1 MNILNL
7 YTVWDI
13 DLLMKNNLLKLLNSL
28 VFKITVSFSVVLVGT
43 LLSLGV
49 YLQHVSSIESQN
61 HQNEL
66 NQLKAE
72 RIKRLVDSITR
83 DQTMNLRDVQK
94 KLIDYSRISGTDIK
108 LYDENNIEVFDTSK
122 GYNLQS
128 KKRNPIFKVIPTS
141 LGGLVVEVNYPK
153 LVSIQAI
160 SATDSKEDQLLVDPP
175 ISNIVN
181 QVVKS
186 IAIIGILSII
196 TSIGLIWI
204 ISRKTLSPI
213 SNIVNISKD
222 LSKGDFTQ
230 RIDQSVS
237 GELNEIVTAFNYM
250 ASELQ
255 KLDEQRKIMMEDIAH
270 ELRTPMTN
278 LKGYIEGW
286 SDGIIK
292 PDNETLKILDYQ
304 VNTLSKII
312 DDLST
317 LSLAESG
324 MLNLNISEF
333 DLSHKISEIINN
345 FKLRSKSKNIKIF
358 NNIDSNITINYDSQR
373 FTQIVTNI
381 LNNSILAID
390 DDGGSISFNT
400 SIRKNVLI
408 LEIKDNGMGIPK
420 EELPY
425 IFDRFYRA
433 DKSRNRQSGGSG
445 LGLSIVKYLIESH
458 NGNIEINSELSKG
471 TEVLITIKN
480 FNTNL

>member
-1 MNILNL
+1 
-7 YTVWDI
+7 
-13 DLLMKNNLLKLLNSL
+13 MKNNLLKLLNSL

-49 YLQHVSSIESQN
+49 YLQHVSSIESQK

-94 KLIDYSRISGTDIK
+94 KLIDYSRISGTNIK

-204 ISRKTLSPI
+204 ISRKTLNPI

-358 NNIDSNITINYDSQR
+358 NNIDLNITINYDSQR

-381 LNNSILAID
+381 LNNSILAIV
-390 DDGGSISFNT
+390 DDGGSISFDT
-400 SIRKNVLI
+400 SISKNILI
-408 LEIKDNGMGIPK
+408 LKIKDNGMGIPK

-458 NGNIEINSELSKG
+458 NGTIKINSELSKG
-471 TEVLITIKN
+471 TEVLISIKK

>member
-1 MNILNL
+1 
-7 YTVWDI
+7 
-13 DLLMKNNLLKLLNSL
+13 MKNNILKLFNSL

-49 YLQHVSSIESQN
+49 YLQHVAKIESEN
-61 HQNEL
+61 IQNEY
-66 NQLKAE
+66 NQLKVE
-72 RIKRLVDSITR
+72 RIQRLLDSITST
-83 DQTMNLRDVQK
+83 QPMNLRDVQR
-94 KLIDYSRISGTDIK
+94 KLMDYSKISGANIK

-122 GYNLQS
+122 GLNV
-128 KKRNPIFKVIPTS
+128 KNNNRNPIFKVIPTS
-141 LGGLVVEVNYPK
+141 LGGMIVEVNQPN

-160 SATDSKEDQLLVDPP
+160 AASDTQEDQLIQTDPP

-196 TSIGLIWI
+196 TSIAIIWI
-204 ISRKTLSPI
+204 ISRRTLNPI
-213 SNIVNISKD
+213 TNIVNTSKY
-222 LSKGDFTQ
+222 LSKGDFTK

-237 GELNEIVTAFNYM
+237 GELSEIVTAFNYM

-255 KLDEQRKIMMEDIAH
+255 KLDEQRKIMIADIAH

-324 MLNLNISEF
+324 MLSLNISEF
-333 DLSHKISEIINN
+333 ELNNKISEIINN
-345 FKLRSKSKNIKIF
+345 FKLRSQSQNININ
-358 NNIDSNITINYDSQR
+358 NNITPDITINYDPQR

-381 LNNSILAID
+381 LNNSILAT
-390 DDGGSISFNT
+390 DDGGIISFST
-400 SIRKNVLI
+400 STNNNNLLLKIS
-408 LEIKDNGMGIPK
+408 DNGTGIPK
-420 EELPY
+420 DELPY
-425 IFDRFYRA
+425 IFDRFYRT

-458 NGNIEINSELSKG
+458 NGTIKINSELSKG
-471 TEVLITIKN
+471 TEVLIFIKK

>member
-1 MNILNL
+1 
-7 YTVWDI
+7 
-13 DLLMKNNLLKLLNSL
+13 MKNNILKLFNSL
-28 VFKITVSFSVVLVGT
+28 VFKITVSFSLVLVGT

-49 YLQHVSSIESQN
+49 YLQHVAKIESEN
-61 HQNEL
+61 IQNEY
-66 NQLKAE
+66 NQLKVE
-72 RIKRLVDSITR
+72 RIQRLLDSITST
-83 DQTMNLRDVQK
+83 QPMNLRDVQR
-94 KLIDYSRISGTDIK
+94 KLMDYSKISGANIK

-122 GYNLQS
+122 GLYVKNNN
-128 KKRNPIFKVIPTS
+128 RNPIFKVIPTS
-141 LGGLVVEVNYPK
+141 LGGMIVEVNQPN

-160 SATDSKEDQLLVDPP
+160 SASDTQEDQLIQTDPP

-196 TSIGLIWI
+196 TAIAIIWI
-204 ISRKTLSPI
+204 ISRRTLNPI
-213 SNIVNISKD
+213 TNIVNTSKY
-222 LSKGDFTQ
+222 LSKGDFTK

-237 GELNEIVTAFNYM
+237 GELSEIVTAFNYM

-255 KLDEQRKIMMEDIAH
+255 KLDEQRKIMIADIAH

-324 MLNLNISEF
+324 MLSLNISEF
-333 DLSHKISEIINN
+333 ELNNKISEIINN
-345 FKLRSKSKNIKIF
+345 FKLRSQSHNIKIN
-358 NNIDSNITINYDSQR
+358 NNITPDITINYDPQR

-381 LNNSILAID
+381 LNNSILAT
-390 DDGGSISFNT
+390 DDGGIISFST
-400 SIRKNVLI
+400 STNNNNLLLKIS
-408 LEIKDNGMGIPK
+408 DNGTGIPK
-420 EELPY
+420 DELPY
-425 IFDRFYRA
+425 IFDRFYRT

-458 NGNIEINSELSKG
+458 NGTIKINSELSKG
-471 TEVLITIKN
+471 TEVLIFIKK

>member
-1 MNILNL
+1 
-7 YTVWDI
+7 
-13 DLLMKNNLLKLLNSL
+13 MKNNILKLFNSL

-49 YLQHVSSIESQN
+49 YLQHVAKIESEN
-61 HQNEL
+61 IQNEY
-66 NQLKAE
+66 NQLKVE
-72 RIKRLVDSITR
+72 RIQRLLDSITST
-83 DQTMNLRDVQK
+83 QPMNLRDVQR
-94 KLIDYSRISGTDIK
+94 KLMDYSKISGANIK
-108 LYDENNIEVFDTSK
+108 LYDENNIEVFDSSK
-122 GYNLQS
+122 GLNV
-128 KKRNPIFKVIPTS
+128 KNNNRNPIFKVIPTS
-141 LGGLVVEVNYPK
+141 LGGMIVEVNQPN

-160 SATDSKEDQLLVDPP
+160 SASDTQEDQLIQTDPP

-186 IAIIGILSII
+186 IAIIGILSIM
-196 TSIGLIWI
+196 TSIAIIWI
-204 ISRKTLSPI
+204 ISRRTLNPI
-213 SNIVNISKD
+213 TNIVNTSKY
-222 LSKGDFTQ
+222 LSKGDFTK

-237 GELNEIVTAFNYM
+237 GELSEIVTAFNYM

-255 KLDEQRKIMMEDIAH
+255 KLDEQRKIMIADIAH

-324 MLNLNISEF
+324 MLSLNISEF
-333 DLSHKISEIINN
+333 ELNNKISEIINN
-345 FKLRSKSKNIKIF
+345 FKLRSQSQNININ
-358 NNIDSNITINYDSQR
+358 NNITPDITINYDPQR

-381 LNNSILAID
+381 LNNSILAT
-390 DDGGSISFNT
+390 DDGGIISFST
-400 SIRKNVLI
+400 STNNNNLLLKIS
-408 LEIKDNGMGIPK
+408 DNGTGIPK
-420 EELPY
+420 DELPY
-425 IFDRFYRA
+425 IFDRFYRT

-458 NGNIEINSELSKG
+458 NGTIKINSELSKG
-471 TEVLITIKN
+471 TEVLISIKK

>member
-1 MNILNL
+1 
-7 YTVWDI
+7 
-13 DLLMKNNLLKLLNSL
+13 MKNNILKLFNSL

-49 YLQHVSSIESQN
+49 YLQHVAKIESEN
-61 HQNEL
+61 IQNEY
-66 NQLKAE
+66 NQLKVE
-72 RIKRLVDSITR
+72 RIQRLLDSITST
-83 DQTMNLRDVQK
+83 QPMNLRDVQR
-94 KLIDYSRISGTDIK
+94 KLMDYSKISGANIK

-122 GYNLQS
+122 GLNVNNNR
-128 KKRNPIFKVIPTS
+128 RNPVFKVIPTS
-141 LGGLVVEVNYPK
+141 LGGMIVEVNQSN

-160 SATDSKEDQLLVDPP
+160 AASDTQEDQLIQTDPP

-186 IAIIGILSII
+186 IAIIGILSIM
-196 TSIGLIWI
+196 TSIAIIWI
-204 ISRKTLSPI
+204 ISRRTLNPI
-213 SNIVNISKD
+213 TNIVNTSKY
-222 LSKGDFTQ
+222 LSKGDFTK

-237 GELNEIVTAFNYM
+237 GELSEIVTAFNYM

-255 KLDEQRKIMMEDIAH
+255 KLDEQRKIMIADIAH

-324 MLNLNISEF
+324 MLSLNISEF
-333 DLSHKISEIINN
+333 ELNNKISEIINN
-345 FKLRSKSKNIKIF
+345 FKLRSQSQNININ
-358 NNIDSNITINYDSQR
+358 NNITPDITINYDPQR

-381 LNNSILAID
+381 LNNSILAT
-390 DDGGSISFNT
+390 DDGGIISFST
-400 SIRKNVLI
+400 STNNNNL
-408 LEIKDNGMGIPK
+408 
-420 EELPY
+420 
-425 IFDRFYRA
+425 RFW
-433 DKSRNRQSGGSG
+433 
-445 LGLSIVKYLIESH
+445 
-458 NGNIEINSELSKG
+458 
-471 TEVLITIKN
+471 
-480 FNTNL
+480 

>member
-1 MNILNL
+1 
-7 YTVWDI
+7 
-13 DLLMKNNLLKLLNSL
+13 MKNNILKLFNSL

-49 YLQHVSSIESQN
+49 YLQHVAKIESEN
-61 HQNEL
+61 IQNEY
-66 NQLKAE
+66 NQLKVE
-72 RIKRLVDSITR
+72 RIQRLLDSITST
-83 DQTMNLRDVQK
+83 QPMNLRDVQR
-94 KLIDYSRISGTDIK
+94 KLMDYSKISGANIK

-122 GYNLQS
+122 GLNVNNNR
-128 KKRNPIFKVIPTS
+128 RNPIFKVIPTS
-141 LGGLVVEVNYPK
+141 LGGMIVEVNQPN

-160 SATDSKEDQLLVDPP
+160 AASDTQEDQLIQTDPP

-186 IAIIGILSII
+186 IAIIGILSIM
-196 TSIGLIWI
+196 TSIAIIWI
-204 ISRKTLSPI
+204 ISRRTLNPI
-213 SNIVNISKD
+213 TNIVNTSKY
-222 LSKGDFTQ
+222 LSKGDFTK

-237 GELNEIVTAFNYM
+237 GELSEIVTAFNYM

-255 KLDEQRKIMMEDIAH
+255 KLDEQRKIMIADIAH

-324 MLNLNISEF
+324 MLSLNISEF
-333 DLSHKISEIINN
+333 ELNNKISEIINN
-345 FKLRSKSKNIKIF
+345 FKLRSQSQNINII
-358 NNIDSNITINYDSQR
+358 NNITPDITINYDPQR

-381 LNNSILAID
+381 LNNSILAT
-390 DDGGSISFNT
+390 DDGGIISFST
-400 SIRKNVLI
+400 STNNNNLLLKIS
-408 LEIKDNGMGIPK
+408 DNGTGIPK
-420 EELPY
+420 DELPY
-425 IFDRFYRA
+425 IFDRFYRT

-458 NGNIEINSELSKG
+458 NGTIKINSELSKG
-471 TEVLITIKN
+471 TEVLIFIKK

>member
-1 MNILNL
+1 
-7 YTVWDI
+7 
-13 DLLMKNNLLKLLNSL
+13 MKNNILKLFNSL
-28 VFKITVSFSVVLVGT
+28 VFKITVSFSLVLVGT

-49 YLQHVSSIESQN
+49 YLQHVAKIESDN
-61 HQNEL
+61 IQNEY
-66 NQLKAE
+66 NQLKVE
-72 RIKRLVDSITR
+72 RIQRLLDSITST
-83 DQTMNLRDVQK
+83 QPMNLRDVQR
-94 KLIDYSRISGTDIK
+94 KLMDYSKISGANIK

-122 GYNLQS
+122 GLNVNNNR
-128 KKRNPIFKVIPTS
+128 RNPIFKVIPTS
-141 LGGLVVEVNYPK
+141 LGGMIVEVNQPN

-160 SATDSKEDQLLVDPP
+160 AASDTQEDQLIQTDPP

-186 IAIIGILSII
+186 IAIIGILSIM
-196 TSIGLIWI
+196 TSIAIIWI
-204 ISRKTLSPI
+204 ISRRTLNPI
-213 SNIVNISKD
+213 TNIVNTSKY
-222 LSKGDFTQ
+222 LSKGDFTK

-237 GELNEIVTAFNYM
+237 GELSEIVTAFNYM

-255 KLDEQRKIMMEDIAH
+255 KLDEQRKIMIADIAH

-324 MLNLNISEF
+324 MLSLSISEF
-333 DLSHKISEIINN
+333 GLNNKISEIINN
-345 FKLRSKSKNIKIF
+345 FRLRSESQNINII
-358 NNIDSNITINYDSQR
+358 NNITPDITINYDPQR

-381 LNNSILAID
+381 LNNSILAT
-390 DDGGSISFNT
+390 DDGGIISFST
-400 SIRKNVLI
+400 STNNNNLLLKIS
-408 LEIKDNGMGIPK
+408 DNGTGIPK
-420 EELPY
+420 DELPY
-425 IFDRFYRA
+425 IFDRFYRT

-458 NGNIEINSELSKG
+458 NGTIKINSELSKG
-471 TEVLITIKN
+471 TEVLIFIKK

>member
-1 MNILNL
+1 
-7 YTVWDI
+7 
-13 DLLMKNNLLKLLNSL
+13 MKNNILKLFNSL

-49 YLQHVSSIESQN
+49 YLQHVAKIESDN
-61 HQNEL
+61 IQNEY
-66 NQLKAE
+66 NQLKVE
-72 RIKRLVDSITR
+72 RIQRLLDSITST
-83 DQTMNLRDVQK
+83 QPMNLRDVQR
-94 KLIDYSRISGTDIK
+94 KLMDYSKISGANIK

-122 GYNLQS
+122 GLNV
-128 KKRNPIFKVIPTS
+128 KNNNRNPIFKVIPTS
-141 LGGLVVEVNYPK
+141 LGGMIVEVNQPN

-160 SATDSKEDQLLVDPP
+160 AASDTQEDQLIQTDPP

-196 TSIGLIWI
+196 TSIAIIWI
-204 ISRKTLSPI
+204 ISRRTLNPI
-213 SNIVNISKD
+213 TNIVNTSKY
-222 LSKGDFTQ
+222 LSKGDFTK

-237 GELNEIVTAFNYM
+237 GELSEIVTAFNYM

-255 KLDEQRKIMMEDIAH
+255 KLDEQRKIMIADIAH

-324 MLNLNISEF
+324 MLSLNISEF
-333 DLSHKISEIINN
+333 ELNNKISEIINN
-345 FKLRSKSKNIKIF
+345 FKLRSQSQNININ
-358 NNIDSNITINYDSQR
+358 NNITPDITINYDPQR

-381 LNNSILAID
+381 LNNSILAT
-390 DDGGSISFNT
+390 DDGGIISFSASTNNNNLLLKI
-400 SIRKNVLI
+400 S
-408 LEIKDNGMGIPK
+408 DNGTGIPK
-420 EELPY
+420 DELPY
-425 IFDRFYRA
+425 IFDRFYRT

-458 NGNIEINSELSKG
+458 NGTIKINSELSKG
-471 TEVLITIKN
+471 TEVLISIKKY
-480 FNTNL
+480 NTNL

>member
-1 MNILNL
+1 
-7 YTVWDI
+7 
-13 DLLMKNNLLKLLNSL
+13 MKNNILRLFNSL

-49 YLQHVSSIESQN
+49 YLQHVAKIESEN
-61 HQNEL
+61 IQNEY
-66 NQLKAE
+66 NQLKVE
-72 RIKRLVDSITR
+72 RIQRLLDSITST
-83 DQTMNLRDVQK
+83 QPMNLRDVQR
-94 KLIDYSRISGTDIK
+94 KLMDYSKISGANIK

-122 GYNLQS
+122 GLNV
-128 KKRNPIFKVIPTS
+128 KNNNRNPIFKVIPTS
-141 LGGLVVEVNYPK
+141 LGGMIVEVNQPN

-160 SATDSKEDQLLVDPP
+160 SASDTQEDQLIQTDPP

-186 IAIIGILSII
+186 IAIIGILSIM
-196 TSIGLIWI
+196 TSIAIIWI
-204 ISRKTLSPI
+204 ISRRTLNPI
-213 SNIVNISKD
+213 TNIVNTSKY
-222 LSKGDFTQ
+222 LSKGDFTK

-237 GELNEIVTAFNYM
+237 GELSEIVTAFNYM

-255 KLDEQRKIMMEDIAH
+255 KLDEQRKIMIADIAH

-324 MLNLNISEF
+324 MLSLNISEF
-333 DLSHKISEIINN
+333 ELNNKISEIINN
-345 FKLRSKSKNIKIF
+345 FKLRSQSQNINII
-358 NNIDSNITINYDSQR
+358 NNITPEITINYDPQR

-381 LNNSILAID
+381 LNNSILAT
-390 DDGGSISFNT
+390 DDGGIISFST
-400 SIRKNVLI
+400 STNNNNLLLKIS
-408 LEIKDNGMGIPK
+408 DNGTGIPK
-420 EELPY
+420 DELPY
-425 IFDRFYRA
+425 IFDRFYRT

-458 NGNIEINSELSKG
+458 NGTIKINSELSKG
-471 TEVLITIKN
+471 TEVLIFIKK

>member
-1 MNILNL
+1 
-7 YTVWDI
+7 
-13 DLLMKNNLLKLLNSL
+13 MKNNILKLFNSL

-49 YLQHVSSIESQN
+49 YLQHVAKIESEN
-61 HQNEL
+61 IQNEY
-66 NQLKAE
+66 NQLKVE
-72 RIKRLVDSITR
+72 RIQRLLDSITST
-83 DQTMNLRDVQK
+83 QPMNLRDVQR
-94 KLIDYSRISGTDIK
+94 KLMDYSKISGANIK

-122 GYNLQS
+122 GLNV
-128 KKRNPIFKVIPTS
+128 KNNNRNPIFKVIPTS
-141 LGGLVVEVNYPK
+141 LGGMIVEVNQPN

-160 SATDSKEDQLLVDPP
+160 AASDTQEDQLIQTDPP

-186 IAIIGILSII
+186 IAIIGILSIM
-196 TSIGLIWI
+196 TSIAIIWI
-204 ISRKTLSPI
+204 ISRRTLNPI
-213 SNIVNISKD
+213 TNIVNTSKY
-222 LSKGDFTQ
+222 LSKGDFTK

-237 GELNEIVTAFNYM
+237 GELSEIVTAFNYM

-255 KLDEQRKIMMEDIAH
+255 KLDEQRKIMIADIAH

-324 MLNLNISEF
+324 MLSLNISEF
-333 DLSHKISEIINN
+333 ELNNKISEIINN
-345 FKLRSKSKNIKIF
+345 FKLRSQSQNININ
-358 NNIDSNITINYDSQR
+358 NNITPDITINYDPQR

-381 LNNSILAID
+381 LNNSILAT
-390 DDGGSISFNT
+390 DDGGIISFST
-400 SIRKNVLI
+400 STNNNNLLLKIS
-408 LEIKDNGMGIPK
+408 DNGTGIPK
-420 EELPY
+420 DELPY
-425 IFDRFYRA
+425 IFDRFYRT

-458 NGNIEINSELSKG
+458 NGTIKINSELSKG
-471 TEVLITIKN
+471 TEVLISIKK

>member
-1 MNILNL
+1 
-7 YTVWDI
+7 
-13 DLLMKNNLLKLLNSL
+13 MKNNILKLFNSL

-49 YLQHVSSIESQN
+49 YLQHVAKIESEN
-61 HQNEL
+61 IQNEY
-66 NQLKAE
+66 NQLKVE
-72 RIKRLVDSITR
+72 RIQRLLDSITST
-83 DQTMNLRDVQK
+83 QPMNLRDVQR
-94 KLIDYSRISGTDIK
+94 KLMDYSKISGANIK

-122 GYNLQS
+122 GLNV
-128 KKRNPIFKVIPTS
+128 KNNNRNPIFKVIPTS
-141 LGGLVVEVNYPK
+141 LGGMIVEVNQPN

-160 SATDSKEDQLLVDPP
+160 SASDTQEDQLIQTDPP

-186 IAIIGILSII
+186 IAIIGILSIM
-196 TSIGLIWI
+196 TSIAIIWI
-204 ISRKTLSPI
+204 ISRRTLNPI
-213 SNIVNISKD
+213 TNIVNTSKY
-222 LSKGDFTQ
+222 LSKGDFTK

-237 GELNEIVTAFNYM
+237 GELSEIVTAFNYM

-255 KLDEQRKIMMEDIAH
+255 KLDEQRKIMIADIAH

-324 MLNLNISEF
+324 MLSLNISEF
-333 DLSHKISEIINN
+333 ELNNKISEIINN
-345 FKLRSKSKNIKIF
+345 FKLRSQSQNINII
-358 NNIDSNITINYDSQR
+358 NNITPDITINYDPQR

-381 LNNSILAID
+381 LNNSILAT
-390 DDGGSISFNT
+390 DDGGIISFST
-400 SIRKNVLI
+400 STNNNNLLLKIS
-408 LEIKDNGMGIPK
+408 DNGSGIPK
-420 EELPY
+420 DELPY
-425 IFDRFYRA
+425 IFDRFYRT

-458 NGNIEINSELSKG
+458 NGTIKINSELSKG
-471 TEVLITIKN
+471 TEVLIFIKK

>member
-1 MNILNL
+1 
-7 YTVWDI
+7 
-13 DLLMKNNLLKLLNSL
+13 MKNNILKLFNSL

-49 YLQHVSSIESQN
+49 YLQHVAKIESEN
-61 HQNEL
+61 IQNEY
-66 NQLKAE
+66 NQLKVE
-72 RIKRLVDSITR
+72 RIQRLLDSITST
-83 DQTMNLRDVQK
+83 QPMNLRDVQR
-94 KLIDYSRISGTDIK
+94 KLMDYSKISGANIK

-122 GYNLQS
+122 GLNVNNNS
-128 KKRNPIFKVIPTS
+128 RNPIFKVIPTS
-141 LGGLVVEVNYPK
+141 LGGMIVEVNQPN

-160 SATDSKEDQLLVDPP
+160 AASDTQEDQLIQTDPP

-186 IAIIGILSII
+186 IAIIGILSIM
-196 TSIGLIWI
+196 TSIAIIWI
-204 ISRKTLSPI
+204 ISRRTLNPI
-213 SNIVNISKD
+213 TNIVNTSKY
-222 LSKGDFTQ
+222 LSKGDFTK

-237 GELNEIVTAFNYM
+237 GELSEIVTAFNYM

-255 KLDEQRKIMMEDIAH
+255 KLDEQRKIMIADIAH

-324 MLNLNISEF
+324 MLSLNISEF
-333 DLSHKISEIINN
+333 ELNNKISEIINN
-345 FKLRSKSKNIKIF
+345 FKLRSQSQNININ
-358 NNIDSNITINYDSQR
+358 NNITPDITINYDPQR

-381 LNNSILAID
+381 LNNSILAT
-390 DDGGSISFNT
+390 DDGGIISFST
-400 SIRKNVLI
+400 STNNNNLLLKIS
-408 LEIKDNGMGIPK
+408 DNGTGIPK
-420 EELPY
+420 DELPY
-425 IFDRFYRA
+425 IFDRFYRT

-458 NGNIEINSELSKG
+458 NGTIKINSELSKG
-471 TEVLITIKN
+471 TEVLIFIKK

>member
-1 MNILNL
+1 
-7 YTVWDI
+7 
-13 DLLMKNNLLKLLNSL
+13 MKNNILKLFNSL

-49 YLQHVSSIESQN
+49 YLQHVAKIESEN
-61 HQNEL
+61 IQNEY
-66 NQLKAE
+66 NQLKVE
-72 RIKRLVDSITR
+72 RIQRLLDSITST
-83 DQTMNLRDVQK
+83 QPMNLRDVQR
-94 KLIDYSRISGTDIK
+94 KLMDYSKISGANIK

-122 GYNLQS
+122 GLNV
-128 KKRNPIFKVIPTS
+128 KNNNRNPIFKVIPTS
-141 LGGLVVEVNYPK
+141 LGGMIVEVNQPN

-160 SATDSKEDQLLVDPP
+160 SASDTQEDQLIQTDPP

-186 IAIIGILSII
+186 IAIIGILSIM
-196 TSIGLIWI
+196 TSIAIIWI
-204 ISRKTLSPI
+204 ISRRTLNPI
-213 SNIVNISKD
+213 TNIVNTSKY
-222 LSKGDFTQ
+222 LSKGDFTK

-237 GELNEIVTAFNYM
+237 GELSEIVTAFNYM

-255 KLDEQRKIMMEDIAH
+255 KLDEQRKIMIADIAH

-324 MLNLNISEF
+324 MLSLNISEF
-333 DLSHKISEIINN
+333 ELNNKISEIINN
-345 FKLRSKSKNIKIF
+345 FKLRSQSQNINII
-358 NNIDSNITINYDSQR
+358 NNITPDITINYDPQR

-381 LNNSILAID
+381 LNNSILAT
-390 DDGGSISFNT
+390 DDGGIISFST
-400 SIRKNVLI
+400 SNNDNNLLLKIS
-408 LEIKDNGMGIPK
+408 DNGTGIPK
-420 EELPY
+420 DELPY
-425 IFDRFYRA
+425 IFDRFYRT

-458 NGNIEINSELSKG
+458 NGTIKINSELSKG
-471 TEVLITIKN
+471 TEVLIFIKK

>member
-1 MNILNL
+1 
-7 YTVWDI
+7 
-13 DLLMKNNLLKLLNSL
+13 MKNNILKLFNSL

-49 YLQHVSSIESQN
+49 YLQHVAKIESEN
-61 HQNEL
+61 IQNEY
-66 NQLKAE
+66 NQLKVE
-72 RIKRLVDSITR
+72 RIQRLLDSITST
-83 DQTMNLRDVQK
+83 QPMNLRDVQR
-94 KLIDYSRISGTDIK
+94 KLMDYSKISGANIK

-122 GYNLQS
+122 GLNV
-128 KKRNPIFKVIPTS
+128 KNNNRNPIFKVIPTS
-141 LGGLVVEVNYPK
+141 LGGMIVEVNQPN

-160 SATDSKEDQLLVDPP
+160 SASDTQEDQLIQTDPP

-186 IAIIGILSII
+186 IAIIGILSIM
-196 TSIGLIWI
+196 TSIAIIWI
-204 ISRKTLSPI
+204 ISRRTLNPI
-213 SNIVNISKD
+213 TNIVNTSKY
-222 LSKGDFTQ
+222 LSKGDFTK

-237 GELNEIVTAFNYM
+237 GELSEIVTAFNYM

-255 KLDEQRKIMMEDIAH
+255 KLDEQRKIMIADIAH

-324 MLNLNISEF
+324 MLSLNISEF
-333 DLSHKISEIINN
+333 ELNNKISEIINN
-345 FKLRSKSKNIKIF
+345 FKLRSQSQNINII
-358 NNIDSNITINYDSQR
+358 NNITPDITINYDPQR

-381 LNNSILAID
+381 LNNSILAT
-390 DDGGSISFNT
+390 DDGGIISFST
-400 SIRKNVLI
+400 STNNNNLLLKIS
-408 LEIKDNGMGIPK
+408 DNGTGIPK
-420 EELPY
+420 DELPY
-425 IFDRFYRA
+425 IFDRFYRT

-458 NGNIEINSELSKG
+458 NGTIKINSELSKG
-471 TEVLITIKN
+471 TEVLIFIKK

>member
-1 MNILNL
+1 
-7 YTVWDI
+7 
-13 DLLMKNNLLKLLNSL
+13 MKNNILKLFNSL

-49 YLQHVSSIESQN
+49 YLQHVAKIESEN
-61 HQNEL
+61 IQNEY
-66 NQLKAE
+66 NQLKVE
-72 RIKRLVDSITR
+72 RIQRLLDSITST
-83 DQTMNLRDVQK
+83 QPMNLRDVQR
-94 KLIDYSRISGTDIK
+94 KLMDYSKISGANIK

-122 GYNLQS
+122 GLNV
-128 KKRNPIFKVIPTS
+128 KNNNRNPIFKVIPTS
-141 LGGLVVEVNYPK
+141 LGGMIVEVNQPN

-160 SATDSKEDQLLVDPP
+160 AASDTQEDQLIQTDPP

-186 IAIIGILSII
+186 IAIIGILSIM
-196 TSIGLIWI
+196 TSIAIIWI
-204 ISRKTLSPI
+204 ISRRTLNPI
-213 SNIVNISKD
+213 TNIVNTSKY
-222 LSKGDFTQ
+222 LSKGDFTK

-237 GELNEIVTAFNYM
+237 GELSEIVTAFNYM

-255 KLDEQRKIMMEDIAH
+255 KLDEQRKIMIADIAH

-324 MLNLNISEF
+324 MLSLNISEF
-333 DLSHKISEIINN
+333 ELNNKISEIINN
-345 FKLRSKSKNIKIF
+345 FKLRSQSQNINII
-358 NNIDSNITINYDSQR
+358 NNITPDIKINYDPQR

-381 LNNSILAID
+381 LNNSILAT
-390 DDGGSISFNT
+390 DDGGIISFST
-400 SIRKNVLI
+400 STNNNNLLLKIS
-408 LEIKDNGMGIPK
+408 DNGTGIPK
-420 EELPY
+420 DELPY
-425 IFDRFYRA
+425 IFDRFYRT

-458 NGNIEINSELSKG
+458 NGTIKINSELSKG
-471 TEVLITIKN
+471 TEVLIFIKK

>member
-1 MNILNL
+1 
-7 YTVWDI
+7 
-13 DLLMKNNLLKLLNSL
+13 MKNNILKLFNSL

-49 YLQHVSSIESQN
+49 YLQHVAKIESDN
-61 HQNEL
+61 IQNEY
-66 NQLKAE
+66 NQLKVE
-72 RIKRLVDSITR
+72 RIQRLLDSITST
-83 DQTMNLRDVQK
+83 QPMNLRDVQR
-94 KLIDYSRISGTDIK
+94 KLMDYSKISGANIK

-122 GYNLQS
+122 GLNV
-128 KKRNPIFKVIPTS
+128 KNNNRNPIFKVIPTS
-141 LGGLVVEVNYPK
+141 LGGMIVEVNQPN

-160 SATDSKEDQLLVDPP
+160 SASDTQEDQLIQTDPP

-186 IAIIGILSII
+186 IAIIGILSIM
-196 TSIGLIWI
+196 TSIAIIWI
-204 ISRKTLSPI
+204 ISRRTLNPI
-213 SNIVNISKD
+213 TNIVNTSKY
-222 LSKGDFTQ
+222 LSKGDFTK

-237 GELNEIVTAFNYM
+237 GELSEIVTAFNYM

-255 KLDEQRKIMMEDIAH
+255 KLDEQRKIMIADIAH

-324 MLNLNISEF
+324 MLSLNISEF
-333 DLSHKISEIINN
+333 ELNNKISEIINN
-345 FKLRSKSKNIKIF
+345 FKLRSQSQNINII
-358 NNIDSNITINYDSQR
+358 NNITPDITINYDPQR

-381 LNNSILAID
+381 LNNSILAT
-390 DDGGSISFNT
+390 DDGGIISFST
-400 SIRKNVLI
+400 STNNNNLRLKIS
-408 LEIKDNGMGIPK
+408 DNGTGIPK
-420 EELPY
+420 DELPY
-425 IFDRFYRA
+425 IFDRFYRT

-458 NGNIEINSELSKG
+458 NGTIKINSELSKG
-471 TEVLITIKN
+471 TEVLIFIKK

>member
-1 MNILNL
+1 
-7 YTVWDI
+7 
-13 DLLMKNNLLKLLNSL
+13 MKNNILRLFNSL

-49 YLQHVSSIESQN
+49 YLQHVAKIESEN
-61 HQNEL
+61 IQNEY
-66 NQLKAE
+66 NQLKVE
-72 RIKRLVDSITR
+72 RIQRLLDSITST
-83 DQTMNLRDVQK
+83 QPMNLRDVQR
-94 KLIDYSRISGTDIK
+94 KLMDYSKISGANIK
-108 LYDENNIEVFDTSK
+108 LYDENNIEVFDSSK
-122 GYNLQS
+122 GLNV
-128 KKRNPIFKVIPTS
+128 KNNNRNPIFKVIPTS
-141 LGGLVVEVNYPK
+141 LGGMIVEVNQPN

-160 SATDSKEDQLLVDPP
+160 SASDTQEDQLIQTDPP

-186 IAIIGILSII
+186 IAIIGILSIM
-196 TSIGLIWI
+196 TSIAIIWI
-204 ISRKTLSPI
+204 ISRRTLNPI
-213 SNIVNISKD
+213 TNIVNTSKY
-222 LSKGDFTQ
+222 LSKGDFTK

-237 GELNEIVTAFNYM
+237 GELSEIVTAFNYM

-255 KLDEQRKIMMEDIAH
+255 KLDEQRKIMIADIAH

-324 MLNLNISEF
+324 MLSLNISEF
-333 DLSHKISEIINN
+333 ELNNKISEIINN
-345 FKLRSKSKNIKIF
+345 FKLRSQSQNININ
-358 NNIDSNITINYDSQR
+358 NNITPDITINYDPQR

-381 LNNSILAID
+381 LNNSILAT
-390 DDGGSISFNT
+390 DDGGIISFST
-400 SIRKNVLI
+400 STNNNNLLLKIS
-408 LEIKDNGMGIPK
+408 DNGTGIPK
-420 EELPY
+420 DELPY
-425 IFDRFYRA
+425 IFDRFYRT

-458 NGNIEINSELSKG
+458 NGTIKINSELSKG
-471 TEVLITIKN
+471 TEVLIFIKK

>member
-1 MNILNL
+1 
-7 YTVWDI
+7 
-13 DLLMKNNLLKLLNSL
+13 MKNNILKLFNSL

-49 YLQHVSSIESQN
+49 YLQHVAKIESEN
-61 HQNEL
+61 IQNEY
-66 NQLKAE
+66 NQLKVE
-72 RIKRLVDSITR
+72 RIQRLLDSITST
-83 DQTMNLRDVQK
+83 QPMNLRDVQRI
-94 KLIDYSRISGTDIK
+94 LMDYSKISGANIK

-122 GYNLQS
+122 GLNVNNNR
-128 KKRNPIFKVIPTS
+128 RNPIFKVIPTS
-141 LGGLVVEVNYPK
+141 LGGMIVEVNQPN

-160 SATDSKEDQLLVDPP
+160 AASDTQEDQLIQTDPP

-186 IAIIGILSII
+186 IAIIGILSIM
-196 TSIGLIWI
+196 TSIAIIWI
-204 ISRKTLSPI
+204 ISRRTLNPI
-213 SNIVNISKD
+213 TNIVNTSKY
-222 LSKGDFTQ
+222 LSKGDFTK

-237 GELNEIVTAFNYM
+237 GELSEIVTAFNYM

-255 KLDEQRKIMMEDIAH
+255 KLDEQRKIMIADIAH

-324 MLNLNISEF
+324 MLSLNISEF
-333 DLSHKISEIINN
+333 ELNNKISEIINN
-345 FKLRSKSKNIKIF
+345 FKLRSQSQNINII
-358 NNIDSNITINYDSQR
+358 NNITPEITINYDPQR

-381 LNNSILAID
+381 LNNSILAT
-390 DDGGSISFNT
+390 DDGGIISFST
-400 SIRKNVLI
+400 STNNNNLLLKIS
-408 LEIKDNGMGIPK
+408 DNGTGIPK
-420 EELPY
+420 DELPY
-425 IFDRFYRA
+425 IFDRFYRT

-458 NGNIEINSELSKG
+458 NGTIKINSELSKG
-471 TEVLITIKN
+471 TEVLIFIKK

>member
-1 MNILNL
+1 
-7 YTVWDI
+7 
-13 DLLMKNNLLKLLNSL
+13 MKNNILKLFNSL

-49 YLQHVSSIESQN
+49 YLQHVAKIESDN
-61 HQNEL
+61 IQNEY
-66 NQLKAE
+66 NQLKVE
-72 RIKRLVDSITR
+72 RIQRLLDSITST
-83 DQTMNLRDVQK
+83 QPMNLRDVQR
-94 KLIDYSRISGTDIK
+94 KLMDYSKISGANIK
-108 LYDENNIEVFDTSK
+108 LYDENNIEVFDSSK
-122 GYNLQS
+122 GLNV
-128 KKRNPIFKVIPTS
+128 KNNNRNPIFKVIPTS
-141 LGGLVVEVNYPK
+141 LGGMIVEVNQPN

-160 SATDSKEDQLLVDPP
+160 SASDTQEDQLIQTDPP

-186 IAIIGILSII
+186 IAIIGILSIM
-196 TSIGLIWI
+196 TSIAIIWI
-204 ISRKTLSPI
+204 ISRRTLNPI
-213 SNIVNISKD
+213 TNIVNTSKY
-222 LSKGDFTQ
+222 LSKGDFTK

-237 GELNEIVTAFNYM
+237 GELSEIVTAFNYM

-255 KLDEQRKIMMEDIAH
+255 KLDEQRKIMIADIAH

-324 MLNLNISEF
+324 MLSLNISEF
-333 DLSHKISEIINN
+333 ELNNKISEIINN
-345 FKLRSKSKNIKIF
+345 FKLRSQSQNINII
-358 NNIDSNITINYDSQR
+358 NNITPDITINYDPQR

-381 LNNSILAID
+381 LNNSILAT
-390 DDGGSISFNT
+390 DDGGIISFST
-400 SIRKNVLI
+400 STNNNNLLLKIS
-408 LEIKDNGMGIPK
+408 DNGTGIPK
-420 EELPY
+420 DELPY
-425 IFDRFYRA
+425 IFDRFYRT

-458 NGNIEINSELSKG
+458 NGTIKINSELSKG
-471 TEVLITIKN
+471 TEVLIFIKK

>member
-1 MNILNL
+1 
-7 YTVWDI
+7 
-13 DLLMKNNLLKLLNSL
+13 MKNNILKLFNSL
-28 VFKITVSFSVVLVGT
+28 VFKITVSFSLVLVGT

-49 YLQHVSSIESQN
+49 YLQHVAKIESEN
-61 HQNEL
+61 IQNEY
-66 NQLKAE
+66 NQLKVE
-72 RIKRLVDSITR
+72 RIQRLLDSITST
-83 DQTMNLRDVQK
+83 QPMNLRDVQR
-94 KLIDYSRISGTDIK
+94 KLMDYSKISGANIK

-122 GYNLQS
+122 GLNVNNNR
-128 KKRNPIFKVIPTS
+128 RNPIFKVIPTS
-141 LGGLVVEVNYPK
+141 LGGMIVEVNQPN

-160 SATDSKEDQLLVDPP
+160 SASDTQEDQLIQTDPP

-186 IAIIGILSII
+186 IAIIGILSIM
-196 TSIGLIWI
+196 TSIAIIWI
-204 ISRKTLSPI
+204 ISRRTLNPI
-213 SNIVNISKD
+213 TNIVNTSKY
-222 LSKGDFTQ
+222 LSKGDFTK

-237 GELNEIVTAFNYM
+237 GELSEIVTAFNYM

-255 KLDEQRKIMMEDIAH
+255 KLDEQRKIMIADIAH

-324 MLNLNISEF
+324 MLSLSISEF
-333 DLSHKISEIINN
+333 GLNNKISEIINN
-345 FKLRSKSKNIKIF
+345 FRLRSESQNINII
-358 NNIDSNITINYDSQR
+358 NNITPDITINYDPQR

-381 LNNSILAID
+381 LNNSILAT
-390 DDGGSISFNT
+390 DDGGIISFST
-400 SIRKNVLI
+400 STNNNNLLLKIS
-408 LEIKDNGMGIPK
+408 DNGTGIPK
-420 EELPY
+420 DELPY
-425 IFDRFYRA
+425 IFDRFYRT

-458 NGNIEINSELSKG
+458 NGTIKINSELSKG
-471 TEVLITIKN
+471 TEVLIFIKK

>member
-1 MNILNL
+1 
-7 YTVWDI
+7 
-13 DLLMKNNLLKLLNSL
+13 MKNNILKLFNSL
-28 VFKITVSFSVVLVGT
+28 VFKITVSFSLVLVGT

-49 YLQHVSSIESQN
+49 YLQHVAKIESDN
-61 HQNEL
+61 IQNEY
-66 NQLKAE
+66 NQLKVE
-72 RIKRLVDSITR
+72 RIQRLLDSITST
-83 DQTMNLRDVQK
+83 QPMNLRDVQR
-94 KLIDYSRISGTDIK
+94 KLMDYSKISGANIK

-122 GYNLQS
+122 GLNVNNNR
-128 KKRNPIFKVIPTS
+128 RNPIFKVIPTS
-141 LGGLVVEVNYPK
+141 LGGMIVEVNQPN

-160 SATDSKEDQLLVDPP
+160 AASDTQEDQLIQTDPP

-186 IAIIGILSII
+186 IAIIGILSIM
-196 TSIGLIWI
+196 TSIAIIWI
-204 ISRKTLSPI
+204 ISRRTLNPI
-213 SNIVNISKD
+213 TNIVNTSKY
-222 LSKGDFTQ
+222 LSKGDFTK

-237 GELNEIVTAFNYM
+237 GELSEIVIAFNYM

-255 KLDEQRKIMMEDIAH
+255 KLDEQRKIMIADIAH

-324 MLNLNISEF
+324 MLSLNISEF
-333 DLSHKISEIINN
+333 ELNNKISEIINN
-345 FKLRSKSKNIKIF
+345 FKLRSQSQNINII
-358 NNIDSNITINYDSQR
+358 NNITPDIKINYDPQR

-381 LNNSILAID
+381 LNNSILAT
-390 DDGGSISFNT
+390 DDGGIISFST
-400 SIRKNVLI
+400 STNNNNLLLKIS
-408 LEIKDNGMGIPK
+408 DNGTGIPK
-420 EELPY
+420 DELPY
-425 IFDRFYRA
+425 IFDRFYRT

-458 NGNIEINSELSKG
+458 NGTIKINSELSKG
-471 TEVLITIKN
+471 TEVLIFIKK

>member
-1 MNILNL
+1 
-7 YTVWDI
+7 
-13 DLLMKNNLLKLLNSL
+13 MKNNILKLFNSI
-28 VFKITVSFSVVLVGT
+28 VFKITVSFSLVLVGT

-49 YLQHVSSIESQN
+49 YLQHVAKIESEN
-61 HQNEL
+61 IQNEY
-66 NQLKAE
+66 NQLKVE
-72 RIKRLVDSITR
+72 RIQRLLDSITST
-83 DQTMNLRDVQK
+83 QPMNLRDVQR
-94 KLIDYSRISGTDIK
+94 KLMDYSKISGANIK

-122 GYNLQS
+122 GLNV
-128 KKRNPIFKVIPTS
+128 KNNNRNPIFKVIPTS
-141 LGGLVVEVNYPK
+141 LGGMIVEVNQPN

-160 SATDSKEDQLLVDPP
+160 SASDTQEDQLIQTDPP

-186 IAIIGILSII
+186 IAIIGILSIM
-196 TSIGLIWI
+196 TSIAIIWI
-204 ISRKTLSPI
+204 ISRRTLNPI
-213 SNIVNISKD
+213 TNIVNTSKY
-222 LSKGDFTQ
+222 LSKGDFTK

-237 GELNEIVTAFNYM
+237 GELSEIVTAFNYM

-255 KLDEQRKIMMEDIAH
+255 KLDEQRKIMIADIAH

-324 MLNLNISEF
+324 MLSLNISEF
-333 DLSHKISEIINN
+333 ELNNKISEIINN
-345 FKLRSKSKNIKIF
+345 FKLRSQSQNINII
-358 NNIDSNITINYDSQR
+358 NNITPDITINYDPQR

-381 LNNSILAID
+381 LNNSILAT
-390 DDGGSISFNT
+390 DDGGIISFST
-400 SIRKNVLI
+400 STNNNNLLLKIS
-408 LEIKDNGMGIPK
+408 DNGTGIPK
-420 EELPY
+420 DELPY
-425 IFDRFYRA
+425 IFDRFYRT

-458 NGNIEINSELSKG
+458 NGTIKINSELSKG
-471 TEVLITIKN
+471 TEVLIFIKK

>member
-1 MNILNL
+1 
-7 YTVWDI
+7 
-13 DLLMKNNLLKLLNSL
+13 MKNNILKLFNSL

-49 YLQHVSSIESQN
+49 YLQHVAKIESEN
-61 HQNEL
+61 IQNEY
-66 NQLKAE
+66 NQLKVE
-72 RIKRLVDSITR
+72 RIQRLLDSITST
-83 DQTMNLRDVQK
+83 QPMNLRDVQR
-94 KLIDYSRISGTDIK
+94 KLMDYSKISGANIK

-122 GYNLQS
+122 GLNV
-128 KKRNPIFKVIPTS
+128 KNNNRNPIFKVIPTS
-141 LGGLVVEVNYPK
+141 LGGMIVEVNQPN

-160 SATDSKEDQLLVDPP
+160 AASDTQEDQLIQTDPP

-186 IAIIGILSII
+186 IAIIGILSIM
-196 TSIGLIWI
+196 TSIAIIWI
-204 ISRKTLSPI
+204 ISRRTLNPI
-213 SNIVNISKD
+213 TNIVNTSKY
-222 LSKGDFTQ
+222 LSKGDFTK

-237 GELNEIVTAFNYM
+237 GELSEIVTAFNYM

-255 KLDEQRKIMMEDIAH
+255 KLDEQRKIMIADIAH

-324 MLNLNISEF
+324 MLSLNISEF
-333 DLSHKISEIINN
+333 ELNNKISEIINN
-345 FKLRSKSKNIKIF
+345 FKLRSQSQNINII
-358 NNIDSNITINYDSQR
+358 NNITPDITINYDPQR

-381 LNNSILAID
+381 LNNSILAT
-390 DDGGSISFNT
+390 DDGGIISFST
-400 SIRKNVLI
+400 STNNNNLLLKIS
-408 LEIKDNGMGIPK
+408 DNGTGIPK
-420 EELPY
+420 DELPY
-425 IFDRFYRA
+425 IFDRFYRT

-458 NGNIEINSELSKG
+458 NGTIKINSELSKG
-471 TEVLITIKN
+471 TEVLIFIKK

>member
-1 MNILNL
+1 
-7 YTVWDI
+7 
-13 DLLMKNNLLKLLNSL
+13 MKNNILKLFNSL

-49 YLQHVSSIESQN
+49 YLQHVAKIESEN
-61 HQNEL
+61 IQNEY
-66 NQLKAE
+66 NQLKVE
-72 RIKRLVDSITR
+72 RIQRLLDSITST
-83 DQTMNLRDVQK
+83 QPMNLRDVQR
-94 KLIDYSRISGTDIK
+94 KLMDYSKISGANIK

-122 GYNLQS
+122 GLNV
-128 KKRNPIFKVIPTS
+128 KNNNRNPIFKVIPTS
-141 LGGLVVEVNYPK
+141 LGGMIVEVNQPN

-160 SATDSKEDQLLVDPP
+160 SASDTQEDQLIQTDPP

-196 TSIGLIWI
+196 TSIAIIWI
-204 ISRKTLSPI
+204 ISRRTLNPI
-213 SNIVNISKD
+213 TNIVNTSKY
-222 LSKGDFTQ
+222 LSKGDFTK

-237 GELNEIVTAFNYM
+237 GELSEIVTAFNYM

-255 KLDEQRKIMMEDIAH
+255 KLDEQRKIMIADIAH

-324 MLNLNISEF
+324 MLSLNISEF
-333 DLSHKISEIINN
+333 ELNNKISEIINN
-345 FKLRSKSKNIKIF
+345 FKLRSQSQNININ
-358 NNIDSNITINYDSQR
+358 NNITPDITINYDPQR

-381 LNNSILAID
+381 LNNSILAT
-390 DDGGSISFNT
+390 DDGGIISFST
-400 SIRKNVLI
+400 STNNNNLLLKIS
-408 LEIKDNGMGIPK
+408 DNGTGIPK
-420 EELPY
+420 DELPY
-425 IFDRFYRA
+425 IFDRFYRT

-458 NGNIEINSELSKG
+458 NGTIKINSELSKG
-471 TEVLITIKN
+471 TEVLISIKK

>member
-1 MNILNL
+1 
-7 YTVWDI
+7 
-13 DLLMKNNLLKLLNSL
+13 MKNNILKLFNSL
-28 VFKITVSFSVVLVGT
+28 VFKITVSFSLVLVGT

-49 YLQHVSSIESQN
+49 YLQHVAKIESDN
-61 HQNEL
+61 IQNEY
-66 NQLKAE
+66 NQLKVE
-72 RIKRLVDSITR
+72 RIQRLLDSITST
-83 DQTMNLRDVQK
+83 QPMNLRDVQR
-94 KLIDYSRISGTDIK
+94 KLMDYSKISGANIK

-122 GYNLQS
+122 GLNVNNNR
-128 KKRNPIFKVIPTS
+128 RNPIFKVIPTS
-141 LGGLVVEVNYPK
+141 LGGMIVEVNQPN

-160 SATDSKEDQLLVDPP
+160 SASDTQEDQLIQTDPP

-186 IAIIGILSII
+186 IAIIGILSIM
-196 TSIGLIWI
+196 TSIAIIWI
-204 ISRKTLSPI
+204 ISRRTLNPI
-213 SNIVNISKD
+213 TNIVNTSKY
-222 LSKGDFTQ
+222 LSKGDFTK

-237 GELNEIVTAFNYM
+237 GELSEIVTAFNYM

-255 KLDEQRKIMMEDIAH
+255 KLDEQRKIMIADIAH

-324 MLNLNISEF
+324 MLSLNISEF
-333 DLSHKISEIINN
+333 ELNNKISEIINN
-345 FKLRSKSKNIKIF
+345 FKLRSQSQNINII
-358 NNIDSNITINYDSQR
+358 NNITPDITINYDPQR

-381 LNNSILAID
+381 LNNSILAT
-390 DDGGSISFNT
+390 DDGGIISFST
-400 SIRKNVLI
+400 STNNNNLLLKIS
-408 LEIKDNGMGIPK
+408 DNGTGIPK
-420 EELPY
+420 DELPY
-425 IFDRFYRA
+425 IFDRFYRT

-458 NGNIEINSELSKG
+458 NGTIKINSELSKG
-471 TEVLITIKN
+471 TEVLIFIKK

>member
-1 MNILNL
+1 
-7 YTVWDI
+7 
-13 DLLMKNNLLKLLNSL
+13 MKNNILKLFNSL
-28 VFKITVSFSVVLVGT
+28 VFKITVSFSLVLVGT

-49 YLQHVSSIESQN
+49 YLQHVAKIESDN
-61 HQNEL
+61 IQNEY
-66 NQLKAE
+66 NQLKVE
-72 RIKRLVDSITR
+72 RIQRLLDSITST
-83 DQTMNLRDVQK
+83 QPMNLRDVQR
-94 KLIDYSRISGTDIK
+94 KLMDYSKISGANIK

-122 GYNLQS
+122 GLNV
-128 KKRNPIFKVIPTS
+128 KNNNRNPIFKVIPTS
-141 LGGLVVEVNYPK
+141 LGGMIVEVNQPN

-160 SATDSKEDQLLVDPP
+160 AASDTQEDQLIQTDPP

-186 IAIIGILSII
+186 IAIIGILSIM
-196 TSIGLIWI
+196 TSIAIIWI
-204 ISRKTLSPI
+204 ISRRTLNPI
-213 SNIVNISKD
+213 TNIVNTSKY
-222 LSKGDFTQ
+222 LSKGDFTK

-237 GELNEIVTAFNYM
+237 GELSEIVTAFNYM

-255 KLDEQRKIMMEDIAH
+255 KLDEQRKIMIADIAH

-324 MLNLNISEF
+324 MLSLNISEF
-333 DLSHKISEIINN
+333 ELNNKISEIINN
-345 FKLRSKSKNIKIF
+345 FKLRSQSQNININ
-358 NNIDSNITINYDSQR
+358 NNITPDITINYDPQR

-381 LNNSILAID
+381 LNNSILAT
-390 DDGGSISFNT
+390 DDGGIISFST
-400 SIRKNVLI
+400 STNNNNLLLKIS
-408 LEIKDNGMGIPK
+408 DNGTGIPK
-420 EELPY
+420 DELPY
-425 IFDRFYRA
+425 IFDRFYRT

-458 NGNIEINSELSKG
+458 NGTIKINSELSKG
-471 TEVLITIKN
+471 TEVLIFIKK

>member
-1 MNILNL
+1 
-7 YTVWDI
+7 
-13 DLLMKNNLLKLLNSL
+13 MKNNILKLFNSL

-49 YLQHVSSIESQN
+49 YLQHVAKIESEN
-61 HQNEL
+61 IQNEY
-66 NQLKAE
+66 NQLKVE
-72 RIKRLVDSITR
+72 RIQRLLDSITST
-83 DQTMNLRDVQK
+83 QPMNLRDVQR
-94 KLIDYSRISGTDIK
+94 KLMDYSKISGANIK

-122 GYNLQS
+122 GLNV
-128 KKRNPIFKVIPTS
+128 KNNNRNPIFKVIPTS
-141 LGGLVVEVNYPK
+141 LGGMIVEVNQPN

-160 SATDSKEDQLLVDPP
+160 SASDTQEDQLIQTDPP

-196 TSIGLIWI
+196 TSIAIIWI
-204 ISRKTLSPI
+204 ISRRTLNPI
-213 SNIVNISKD
+213 TNIVNTSKY
-222 LSKGDFTQ
+222 LSKGDFTK

-237 GELNEIVTAFNYM
+237 GELSEIVTAFNYM

-255 KLDEQRKIMMEDIAH
+255 KLDEQRKIMIADIAH

-324 MLNLNISEF
+324 MLSLNISEF
-333 DLSHKISEIINN
+333 ELNNKISEIINN
-345 FKLRSKSKNIKIF
+345 FKLRSQSQNINII
-358 NNIDSNITINYDSQR
+358 NNITPDITINYDPQR

-381 LNNSILAID
+381 LNNSILAT
-390 DDGGSISFNT
+390 DDGGIISFST
-400 SIRKNVLI
+400 STNNNNLLLKIS
-408 LEIKDNGMGIPK
+408 DNGTGIPK
-420 EELPY
+420 DELPY
-425 IFDRFYRA
+425 IFDRFYRT

-458 NGNIEINSELSKG
+458 NGTIKINSELSKG
-471 TEVLITIKN
+471 TEVLIFIKK

>member
-1 MNILNL
+1 
-7 YTVWDI
+7 
-13 DLLMKNNLLKLLNSL
+13 MKNNILKLFNSL

-49 YLQHVSSIESQN
+49 YLQHVAKIESEN
-61 HQNEL
+61 IQNEY
-66 NQLKAE
+66 NQLKVE
-72 RIKRLVDSITR
+72 RIQRLLDSITST
-83 DQTMNLRDVQK
+83 QPMNLRDVQR
-94 KLIDYSRISGTDIK
+94 KLMDYSKISGANIK
-108 LYDENNIEVFDTSK
+108 LYDENNFEVFDTSK
-122 GYNLQS
+122 GLNV
-128 KKRNPIFKVIPTS
+128 KNNNRNPIFKVIPTS
-141 LGGLVVEVNYPK
+141 LGGMIVEVNQPN

-160 SATDSKEDQLLVDPP
+160 SASDTQEDQLIQTDPP

-186 IAIIGILSII
+186 IAIIGILSIM
-196 TSIGLIWI
+196 TSIAIIWI
-204 ISRKTLSPI
+204 ISRRTLNPI
-213 SNIVNISKD
+213 TNIVNTSKY
-222 LSKGDFTQ
+222 LSKGDFTK

-237 GELNEIVTAFNYM
+237 GELSEIVTAFNYM

-255 KLDEQRKIMMEDIAH
+255 KLDEQRKIMIADIAH

-324 MLNLNISEF
+324 MLSLNISEF
-333 DLSHKISEIINN
+333 ELNNKISEIINN
-345 FKLRSKSKNIKIF
+345 FKLRSQSQNINII
-358 NNIDSNITINYDSQR
+358 NNITPDITINYDPQR

-381 LNNSILAID
+381 LNNSILAT
-390 DDGGSISFNT
+390 DDGGIISFST
-400 SIRKNVLI
+400 STNNNNLLLKIS
-408 LEIKDNGMGIPK
+408 DNGTGIPK
-420 EELPY
+420 DELPY
-425 IFDRFYRA
+425 IFDRFYRT

-458 NGNIEINSELSKG
+458 NGTIKINSELSKG
-471 TEVLITIKN
+471 TEVLIFIKK

>member
-1 MNILNL
+1 
-7 YTVWDI
+7 
-13 DLLMKNNLLKLLNSL
+13 MKNNFLKLFNSL

-49 YLQHVSSIESQN
+49 YLQHVAKIESEN
-61 HQNEL
+61 IQNEY

-72 RIKRLVDSITR
+72 RIQRLLDSITNE
-83 DQTMNLRDVQK
+83 QTVSLRDVQR
-94 KLIDYSRISGTDIK
+94 KLIDYSKISGANIK

-122 GYNLQS
+122 GLS
-128 KKRNPIFKVIPTS
+128 IKDTRRNPIFKVIPTS
-141 LGGLVVEVNYPK
+141 LGGMVVEVNQPQI
-153 LVSIQAI
+153 VSIQAI
-160 SATDSKEDQLLVDPP
+160 SATDTQEDQLIQTDPP

-186 IAIIGILSII
+186 IAIIGILAIM
-196 TSIGLIWI
+196 TSIAIIWI
-204 ISRKTLSPI
+204 ISRRTLNPI
-213 SNIVNISKD
+213 TNIVNTSKY
-222 LSKGDFTQ
+222 LSKGDFTK
-230 RIDQSVS
+230 RVDQSVS
-237 GELNEIVTAFNYM
+237 GELSEIVTAFNYM

-255 KLDEQRKIMMEDIAH
+255 KLDEQRKIMIADIAH

-292 PDNETLKILDYQ
+292 PDNETLQILDYQ

-324 MLNLNISEF
+324 MLSLNISDF
-333 DLSHKISEIINN
+333 DLNNKISEIINN
-345 FKLRSKSKNIKIF
+345 FRLRSKSKNINII
-358 NNIDSNITINYDSQR
+358 NNINSDITINYDPQR

-381 LNNSILAID
+381 INNSILAT
-390 DDGGSISFNT
+390 DDGGLISFNT
-400 SIRKNVLI
+400 SIDKKNLI
-408 LEIKDNGMGIPK
+408 LEIVDNGTGIPK

-425 IFDRFYRA
+425 IFDRFYRT

-458 NGNIEINSELSKG
+458 NGTIKINSELSKG
-471 TEVLITIKN
+471 TKVLISIKK

>member
-1 MNILNL
+1 
-7 YTVWDI
+7 
-13 DLLMKNNLLKLLNSL
+13 MKNNILRLFNSL

-49 YLQHVSSIESQN
+49 YLQHVAKIESEN
-61 HQNEL
+61 IQNEY
-66 NQLKAE
+66 NQLKVE
-72 RIKRLVDSITR
+72 RIQRLLDSITST
-83 DQTMNLRDVQK
+83 QPMNLRDVQR
-94 KLIDYSRISGTDIK
+94 KLMDYSKISGANIK

-122 GYNLQS
+122 GLNV
-128 KKRNPIFKVIPTS
+128 KNNNRNPIFKVIPTS
-141 LGGLVVEVNYPK
+141 LGGMIVEVNQPN

-160 SATDSKEDQLLVDPP
+160 SASDTQEDQLIQTDPP

-186 IAIIGILSII
+186 IAIIGILSIM
-196 TSIGLIWI
+196 TSIAIIWI
-204 ISRKTLSPI
+204 ISRRTLNPI
-213 SNIVNISKD
+213 TNIVNTSKY
-222 LSKGDFTQ
+222 LSKGDFTK

-237 GELNEIVTAFNYM
+237 GELSEIVTAFNYM

-255 KLDEQRKIMMEDIAH
+255 KLDEQRKIMIADIAH

-324 MLNLNISEF
+324 MLSLNISEF
-333 DLSHKISEIINN
+333 ELNNKISEIINN
-345 FKLRSKSKNIKIF
+345 FKLRSQSQNININ
-358 NNIDSNITINYDSQR
+358 NNITPDITINYDPQR

-381 LNNSILAID
+381 LNNSILAT
-390 DDGGSISFNT
+390 DDGGIISFST
-400 SIRKNVLI
+400 STNNNNLLLKIS
-408 LEIKDNGMGIPK
+408 DNGTGIPK
-420 EELPY
+420 DELPY
-425 IFDRFYRA
+425 IFDRFYRT

-458 NGNIEINSELSKG
+458 NGTIKINSELSKG
-471 TEVLITIKN
+471 TEVVIFIKK

>member
-1 MNILNL
+1 
-7 YTVWDI
+7 
-13 DLLMKNNLLKLLNSL
+13 MKNNILRLFNSL

-49 YLQHVSSIESQN
+49 YLQHVAKIESEN
-61 HQNEL
+61 IQNEY
-66 NQLKAE
+66 NQLKVE
-72 RIKRLVDSITR
+72 RIQRLLDSITST
-83 DQTMNLRDVQK
+83 QPMNLRDVQR
-94 KLIDYSRISGTDIK
+94 KLMDYSKISGANIK

-122 GYNLQS
+122 GLNV
-128 KKRNPIFKVIPTS
+128 KNNNRNPIFKVIPTS
-141 LGGLVVEVNYPK
+141 LGGMIVEVNQPN

-160 SATDSKEDQLLVDPP
+160 SASDTQEDQLIQTDPP

-186 IAIIGILSII
+186 IAIIGILSIM
-196 TSIGLIWI
+196 TSIAIIWI
-204 ISRKTLSPI
+204 ISRRTLNPI
-213 SNIVNISKD
+213 TNIVNTSKY
-222 LSKGDFTQ
+222 LSKGDFTK

-237 GELNEIVTAFNYM
+237 GELSEIVTAFNYM

-255 KLDEQRKIMMEDIAH
+255 KLDEQRKIMIADIAH

-324 MLNLNISEF
+324 MLSLNISEF
-333 DLSHKISEIINN
+333 ELNNKISEIINN
-345 FKLRSKSKNIKIF
+345 FKLRSQSQNINII
-358 NNIDSNITINYDSQR
+358 NNITPDITINYDPQR

-381 LNNSILAID
+381 LNNSILAN
-390 DDGGSISFNT
+390 DDGGIISFST
-400 SIRKNVLI
+400 SNNDNNLLLKIS
-408 LEIKDNGMGIPK
+408 DNGTGIPK
-420 EELPY
+420 DELPY
-425 IFDRFYRA
+425 IFDRFYRT

-458 NGNIEINSELSKG
+458 NGTIKINSELSKG
-471 TEVLITIKN
+471 TEVLIFIKK